1 MTHRGSRLGWVGLT
15 KSPSCNCRG
24 CSQCACLPSQT
35 CGGRCR
41 HMLYQTA
48 EQDKDEREKE
58 RDCEFEGEDSKACK
72 KRGRNGGEV
81 VGETKTLSY
90 IKWVVA
96 GCFPLW
102 NIELL
107 AGTCCSSV
115 AKPQTA
121 VTGLWIM
128 WLLSLSF
135 PSPISISLSTHKSRV
150 SEASPSNQI
159 KQINACKGKP
169 FCWRATTS
177 SRNIK

>member
-1 MTHRGSRLGWVGLT
+1 MVVALAGWVWQNHLHATVGGVVSTLAFLPKHVADAVGICFIKLQSKT
-15 KSPSCNCRG
+15 K
-24 CSQCACLPSQT
+24 
-35 CGGRCR
+35 
-41 HMLYQTA
+41 M
-48 EQDKDEREKE
+48 REKE
-58 RDCEFEGEDSKACK
+58 RDCEFEGEDSKACE

-96 GCFPLW
+96 GRFPLW

-128 WLLSLSF
+128 WLLPLSPLPHLYF
-135 PSPISISLSTHKSRV
+135 TLYTQISCLWGI
-150 SEASPSNQI
+150 AN
-159 KQINACKGKP
+159 KP
-169 FCWRATTS
+169 
-177 SRNIK
+177 NKKN

>member
-1 MTHRGSRLGWVGLT
+1 MTHHGSRLGWVGLT

-48 EQDKDEREKE
+48 EQHKDEKERE
-58 RDCEFEGEDSKACK
+58 RDCEFEGEDSKACE

-96 GCFPLW
+96 GRFPLW

-128 WLLSLSF
+128 WLLSLSPLPRLYF
-135 PSPISISLSTHKSRV
+135 TLYTQISSLWGI
-150 SEASPSNQI
+150 AI
-159 KQINACKGKP
+159 KPN
-169 FCWRATTS
+169 
-177 SRNIK
+177 